1 MSEKTFIY
9 DKELEVLEP
18 AEKEYILTDSITKG
32 LQIIV
37 ATNGKKR
44 WAYRYSSP
52 TLKDKNGKA
61 MRRRKGLGAYPKI
74 SLATAR
80 KKARDIQAIVS
91 SGVDPMETIQA
102 EKYQHALDEKSQFH
116 LVVYQWINDILVPK
130 NSKNTIMQIQ
140 RVFENDIFPVFAK
153 YNSNKEIVSSRRIGD
168 IHHSEILNSL
178 KQKAI
183 VSPELANKALG
194 WSRRVWTFATSH
206 GYCENN
212 IILNISSEILVK
224 RKKNHRPKIVDEKIL
239 GQLLRDIDI
248 YKGNI
253 ITRCALKLYPF
264 TMLRAENMTTLRWE
278 MIDFDNKLLT
288 IPRDEMKVKD
298 ENLNDFKLPLTD
310 TAIAILNEIKPFTDW
325 GKWVFHGVHDFGKP
339 LNIESCNKALRVM
352 GYDKIEKSTKQTQH
366 SFRGTYRSLVE
377 TYADKHRMSFEVKEA
392 VLDHHEKS
400 QVVRAYM
407 HKADYTN
414 QMRELLEWWEQFLL
428 GLKREI

>member
-1 MSEKTFIY
+1 MDKKTFTHDIELKALKAT
-9 DKELEVLEP
+9 DKEY
-18 AEKEYILTDSITKG
+18 ALTDSITKG

-37 ATNGKKR
+37 ATNGNKR

-52 TLKDKNGKA
+52 TLKYKNGKT
-61 MRRRKGLGAYPKI
+61 MRRRKGLGAYPNIPLVSAREKVRELQKI
-74 SLATAR
+74 
-80 KKARDIQAIVS
+80 IN
-91 SGVDPMETIQA
+91 SGIDPMDTIQA
-102 EKYQHALDEKSQFH
+102 EKQQCILDDKSQLH
-116 LVVYQWINDILVPK
+116 KVVYQWIDEVLESRDKP
-130 NSKNTIMQIQ
+130 NTISQIK
-140 RVFENDIFPVFAK
+140 RVFEKDIFPRFVK
-153 YNSNKEIVSSRRIGD
+153 YNNNREIISSMHIGD
-168 IHHSEILNSL
+168 IHHSEILDAL
-178 KQKAI
+178 RIKAI

-194 WSRRVWTFATSH
+194 WCRRVWVFATSH

-212 IILNISSEILVK
+212 VIYNISKEVLPK
-224 RKKNHRPKIVDEKIL
+224 RKKNHHPKIVDEKIL
-239 GQLLRDIDI
+239 GQLLGDIDV

-298 ENLNDFKLPLTD
+298 KNLNDFKLPLTD
-310 TAIAILNEIKPFTDW
+310 TAIAILNEIKPFTGW

-352 GYDKIEKSTKQTQH
+352 GYDDIEKGTKQTQH

-407 HKADYTN
+407 HKADYTE
-414 QMRELLEWWEQFLL
+414 QMRELLEWWEIFLL
-428 GLKREI
+428 GLKREV

>member
-1 MSEKTFIY
+1 MDKKTFTHDIELKALKAT
-9 DKELEVLEP
+9 DKEYV
-18 AEKEYILTDSITKG
+18 LTDSITKG

-37 ATNGKKR
+37 ATNGNKR

-61 MRRRKGLGAYPKI
+61 LRRRKGLGAYSKI
-74 SLATAR
+74 PLVSAR
-80 KKARDIQAIVS
+80 EEARRLQGIIN
-91 SGVDPMETIQA
+91 SGTDPMDAIQA
-102 EKYQHALDEKSQFH
+102 EKQQCILDDKSQLH
-116 LVVYQWINDILVPK
+116 KVVYQWIDEVLESRDKP
-130 NSKNTIMQIQ
+130 NTISQIK
-140 RVFENDIFPVFAK
+140 RVFEKDIFPRFVK
-153 YNSNKEIVSSRRIGD
+153 YNNNREIISSMYIGD
-168 IHHSEILNSL
+168 IHHSEILDAL
-178 KQKAI
+178 RIKAI

-194 WSRRVWTFATSH
+194 WCRRVWVFATSH

-212 IILNISSEILVK
+212 VIYNISKEVLPK
-224 RKKNHRPKIVDEKIL
+224 RKKNHHPKIVDEKIL
-239 GQLLRDIDI
+239 GQLLRDIDV

-298 ENLNDFKLPLTD
+298 KNLNDFKLPLTD
-310 TAIAILNEIKPFTDW
+310 TAIAILNEIKPFTGW

-352 GYDKIEKSTKQTQH
+352 GYDDIEKGTKQTQH

-407 HKADYTN
+407 HKADYTE
-414 QMRELLEWWEQFLL
+414 QMRELLEWWEIFLL
-428 GLKREI
+428 GLKREV